1 MNIDENSNKL
11 NNNGTAE
18 SPPLKPQ
25 TTVIKPVKREQSVI
39 KVAAYCRVSTDMEL
53 QQSSLDTQ
61 IEAYTRIINEHSS
74 WELSGI
80 YADKGIT
87 GTMVRRRTEFLR
99 MIEDAKAGK
108 INYILAKSISRF
120 SRNTVDAIEYIRLLK
135 NIGVSVYF
143 EKEHLDTGSTASEL
157 ILTILAAAA
166 QEEILTISTNLKMG
180 RRMRAEAGMAAWTPT
195 YGYRLKKAHT
205 GNKYADKEAERWII
219 HEEEAT
225 VVRRIFQEFIEGW
238 STTEISQHL
247 NDDGVPTAR
256 GHGKWASMT
265 ISRII
270 NNEKYLGDVLAQKYY
285 IKDPIQHVMVRNKGI
300 ITQYYIKDHHPAIID
315 RETGEIVKKVAALRD
330 NHNGTTQYPF
340 YGLLKCPLCGAN
352 MVRVPVFLH
361 NRYYVW
367 TCGGNG
373 ATGGTDQNGFTLAE
387 RTQCQPYAISE
398 KSVLEAICAAA
409 ELAGKDIKREPQGEE
424 VAIDRDANDNKM
436 NRSRGRGNQVG
447 SWKYEVLSYK
457 KLIAAVDSMTVPAWD
472 QLKVTWADGD
482 STIVPLMQDSAKI
495 PNPVADK
502 NAETKLIAKEID
514 DIQNTVIEDGELVP
528 KVYGFGS
535 KRFQEGRL
543 PENQNEP
550 NKEPDSEITDHCGRL
565 EGNPITLK

>member
-1 MNIDENSNKL
+1 MSTNVYNDIL
-11 NNNGTAE
+11 NNNGAADC
-18 SPPLKPQ
+18 SPMKPQ
-25 TTVIKPVKREQSVI
+25 TTVIKPVKREQGVI

-53 QQSSLDTQ
+53 QQNSLDTQ
-61 IEAYTRIINEHSS
+61 IEAYTRIINEHPG

-135 NIGVSVYF
+135 NLGVSVYF

-195 YGYRLKKAHT
+195 YGYRLKKTHT
-205 GNKYADKEAERWII
+205 GNKYEDKEAERWII
-219 HEEEAT
+219 HEKEAK

-256 GHGKWASMT
+256 GYGKWASMT
-265 ISRII
+265 LSRII

-285 IKDPIQHVMVRNKGI
+285 IKDPIQHIMVRNKGI
-300 ITQYYIKDHHPAIID
+300 ITQYYIKDHHQAIID
-315 RETGEIVKKVAALRD
+315 RQTGETVKKIAALRD

-340 YGLLKCPLCGAN
+340 YGLLKCPICGAD
-352 MVRVPVFLH
+352 MVRVPVYLH

-367 TCGGNG
+367 TCGGKMQQQEL
-373 ATGGTDQNGFTLAE
+373 TRAE
-387 RTQCQPYAISE
+387 RTMCPPYAISE
-398 KSVLEAICAAA
+398 KSILEAVCTAAA
-409 ELAGKDIKREPQGEE
+409 LAEKNIQRESHMVEKELKEPGRVEVKVTRTAVGD
-424 VAIDRDANDNKM
+424 VAI
-436 NRSRGRGNQVG
+436 RSAHGNTR
-447 SWKYEVLSYK
+447 Y
-457 KLIAAVDSMTVPAWD
+457 
-472 QLKVTWADGD
+472 
-482 STIVPLMQDSAKI
+482 SAIKSS
-495 PNPVADK
+495 
-502 NAETKLIAKEID
+502 L
-514 DIQNTVIEDGELVP
+514 L
-528 KVYGFGS
+528 
-535 KRFQEGRL
+535 R
-543 PENQNEP
+543 
-550 NKEPDSEITDHCGRL
+550 
-565 EGNPITLK
+565 